1 MLDAVNRDSI
11 RQGVF
16 DEIARLLEDRGRSI
30 AIREEMSLNGEL
42 GLSSLDL
49 AELVALLEQR
59 FGVDPF
65 RQFVAITSIRT
76 VGDLCRAY
84 ESSGSE
90 PGHDPHLLEA
100 ARRAEAR
107 RRSA

>member
-65 RQFVAITSIRT
+65 RHVAITSIRT